1 MLGILRVLCIIAL
14 VFFVVAAVSSVIVWF
29 VSRKGGGRK

>member
-14 VFFVVAAVSSVIVWF
+14 VFFVVAAVASVIVWF